1 MSGGKNRVTD
11 TRHRRWMLTVPAEG
25 EKGVSKDEIEDALAP
40 YGSYLGQLERGKGG
54 TDYLHWQLVLVHSE
68 PVRFST
74 LRKKLPTAHVE
85 PVRDLRAAVA
95 YVQKEDSRVEG
106 EKPLVKGDISP
117 GPGQGHRSDLD
128 ALRTR
133 ILQGQETAD
142 ELILSD
148 SGAWRH
154 SRLVGDLVSA
164 RDRHRQEGKLRDVQ
178 VRVVFGDT
186 GTGKTSAVLHGLQEL
201 GSVCRVTHWGGAGTF
216 DGYDGQDSLV
226 LDEFTG
232 QPPISELLMWLDR
245 YPVDLPARYRA
256 RPAGYSRVVLCT
268 NTEPWAWYPWAP
280 KAQRAALARR
290 LHLVEEWSGS
300 WDNVTVTEVPAPEVM
315 RRMTA
320 DPPGKLG
327 K

>member
-1 MSGGKNRVTD
+1 MSGGKN
-11 TRHRRWMLTVPAEG
+11 TRHRRWFLTVPAEG

-40 YGSYLGQLERGKGG
+40 YESYLGQLEQGEGG
-54 TDYLHWQLVLVHSE
+54 TNYRHWQLVLCHSE

-74 LRKKLPTAHVE
+74 LRRKLPTAHLE
-85 PVRDLRAAVA
+85 PVRDLRAALA
-95 YVQKEDSRVEG
+95 YVQKEDTRVPDAE
-106 EKPLVKGDISP
+106 PLVKGKISP

-128 ALRTR
+128 ELRRR
-133 ILQGQETAD
+133 ILDGQETAD

-154 SRLVGDLVSA
+154 SRLVGDLVGA

-186 GTGKTSAVLHGLQEL
+186 GTGKTRATLDGLQSL
-201 GSVCRVTHWGGAGTF
+201 GSVCRVTHWGAGAF
-216 DGYDGQDSLV
+216 DGYDGQDAIIF
-226 LDEFTG
+226 DEFAG
-232 QPPISELLMWLDR
+232 QPPLTELLTWLDT
-245 YPVDLPARYRA
+245 YPVALPARYRPRQA
-256 RPAGYSRVVLCT
+256 AFVRVVLCA
-268 NTEPWAWYPWAP
+268 NAPPWTWYPWAP
-280 KAQRAALARR
+280 QAQRAALARR

-300 WDNVTVTEVPAPEVM
+300 WDNVTVTEVSAPEVM

-320 DPPGKLG
+320 DPPGMLG

>member
-1 MSGGKNRVTD
+1 MSGGKN
-11 TRHRRWMLTVPAEG
+11 TRHRRWFLTVPAEG
-25 EKGVSKDEIEDALAP
+25 DKGVSRGELEQALSPYDA
-40 YGSYLGQLERGKGG
+40 YLGQLEQGEG
-54 TDYLHWQLVLVHSE
+54 TNRYRHWQLVLVHSE

-74 LRKKLPTAHVE
+74 LRRKLPTAHLE
-85 PVRDLRAAVA
+85 PVKNLRAALA
-95 YVQKEDSRVEG
+95 YVQKEDTRVED
-106 EKPLVKGDISP
+106 EKPLVKGEISP

-128 ALRTR
+128 ELRTR

-148 SGAWRH
+148 SSAWRH

-164 RDRHRQEGKLRDVQ
+164 RDRSRQEGKLRNVQ
-178 VRVVFGDT
+178 VRVVFGAT
-186 GTGKTSAVLHGLQEL
+186 GTGKTSAVLDGLQAL
-201 GSVCRVTHWGGAGTF
+201 GSVCRVTHWGSGAF
-216 DGYDGQDSLV
+216 DGYGGQDSLV
-226 LDEFTG
+226 LDEFAG
-232 QPPISELLMWLDR
+232 QPPLEELLTWLDR
-245 YPVDLPARYRA
+245 YPVALPARYRA
-256 RPAGYSRVVLCT
+256 RQAAFVRVVLCS
-268 NTEPWAWYPWAP
+268 NAPPWTWYPWAP

-290 LHLVEEWSGS
+290 LHLVEEWAGS

>member
-1 MSGGKNRVTD
+1 MSGGKKRGTD
-11 TRHRRWMLTVPAEG
+11 SRHRRWILTVPAAG
-25 EKGVSKDEIEDALAP
+25 EKGVNRDEIEQALEPYDA
-40 YGSYLGQLERGKGG
+40 YLGQLEQGEGG
-54 TDYLHWQLVLVHSE
+54 SSYRHWQLVLVHSE
-68 PVRFST
+68 PIRFST
-74 LRKKLPTAHVE
+74 LKKKLPTAHVE
-85 PVRDLRAAVA
+85 PVRDLRASLA
-95 YVQKEDSRVEG
+95 YVQKEDTRVND
-106 EKPLVKGDISP
+106 EKPLVKGEISP

-133 ILQGQETAD
+133 ILAGQETAD

-186 GTGKTSAVLHGLQEL
+186 GTGKTRATLDGLQSL
-201 GSVCRVTHWGGAGTF
+201 GSVCRVTNWGPGAF
-216 DGYDGQDSLV
+216 DGYDGQDSLF
-226 LDEFTG
+226 LDEFAG
-232 QPPISELLMWLDR
+232 QPPISELLTWLDT
-245 YPVDLPARYRA
+245 YPVALPARYRA
-256 RPAGYSRVVLCT
+256 RQAAFVRVVLCS
-268 NTEPWAWYPWAP
+268 NAPPWTWYPWAP
-280 KAQRAALARR
+280 QAQRAALARR

-300 WDNVTVTEVPAPEVM
+300 WDNVTVTEVSAPEVM